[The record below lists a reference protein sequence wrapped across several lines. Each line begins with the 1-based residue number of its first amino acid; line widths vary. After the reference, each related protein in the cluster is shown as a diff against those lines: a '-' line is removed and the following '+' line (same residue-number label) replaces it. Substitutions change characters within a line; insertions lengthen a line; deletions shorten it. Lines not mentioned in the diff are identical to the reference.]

1 MRMSRRTRA
10 CDDTVTAGRLR
21 KAEQFFEAAETVR
34 EFADDELGV
43 ADAYVTLCVH
53 AGIAAADVICCVSLG
68 LHALGESH
76 SEALALLESV
86 RPDGSE
92 LARSLRALLSIKTR
106 AGYGAEPAA
115 AQDRKRAQRQ
125 AERLVR
131 TARDRSTAA

>member
-1 MRMSRRTRA
+1 MSRRTQA
-10 CDDTVTAGRLR
+10 CDGAVAAGRLR
-21 KAEQFFEAAETVR
+21 KAEQFVDAAETVR
-34 EFADDELGV
+34 EFADDELDV

-68 LHALGESH
+68 MHAVGESH

-92 LARSLRALLSIKTR
+92 LAKSLRTLLGMKTR
-106 AGYGAEPAA
+106 AGYAAEPVA

-125 AERLVR
+125 TERLVR
-131 TARDRSTAA
+131 AARDRSTTQ

>member
-1 MRMSRRTRA
+1 MGRRTRA
-10 CDDTVTAGRLR
+10 CDDAVTAGRLR

-34 EFADDELGV
+34 EFADDELDV

-68 LHALGESH
+68 THALGESH

-86 RPDGSE
+86 RPDGSD
-92 LARSLRALLSIKTR
+92 LAKSLRALLGMKTR
-106 AGYGAEPAA
+106 AGYGAESIA

>member
-1 MRMSRRTRA
+1 MIRRTRT

-21 KAEQFFEAAETVR
+21 KAEQFVDAAETVR
-34 EFADDELGV
+34 EFADDELDV

-68 LHALGESH
+68 VHAVGESH

-92 LARSLRALLSIKTR
+92 LAKSLRTLLGMKTR
-106 AGYGAEPAA
+106 AGYAAEPVA

-125 AERLVR
+125 TERLVR
-131 TARDRSTAA
+131 AARDRSTTR

>member
-1 MRMSRRTRA
+1 MSRRTRA
-10 CDDTVTAGRLR
+10 CDDAVTAGRLR
-21 KAEQFFEAAETVR
+21 KAEQSLEAAETVR
-34 EFADDELGV
+34 EFADDEIDV

-68 LHALGESH
+68 MHALGESH

-92 LARSLRALLSIKTR
+92 LAKSLRALLGMKTR
-106 AGYGAEPAA
+106 AGYGAESVA

>member
-1 MRMSRRTRA
+1 MSRRTRA
-10 CDDTVTAGRLR
+10 CDDAVTAGRLR
-21 KAEQFFEAAETVR
+21 KAEQFLEAAETVR
-34 EFADDELGV
+34 EFADDEIDV

-53 AGIAAADVICCVSLG
+53 AGIAAADVVCCVSLG
-68 LHALGESH
+68 MHALGESH

-92 LARSLRALLSIKTR
+92 LAKSLRALLGMKTR
-106 AGYGAEPAA
+106 AGYGAETVA

-131 TARDRSTAA
+131 TARDRSTAV